1 MAGAPEDSRWTDA
14 LLDRMRRLGDPL
26 ADDPVAAVLDRG
38 GVGEVNAMMRTL
50 VRVDQLVPQ
59 DLPDELAT
67 YLAQTLPLPKWAD
80 QRKIVRGQRVF
91 ERWGV
96 YICVCLFSAS
106 LPSSYAAAKGV
117 QVLHLTARL
126 DTDARRRVL
135 ETGQFLVDVLC
146 VGSLDERGKGRRTI
160 QRVRLMH
167 AAVRHLI
174 KARNGQQP
182 GLWNP
187 EWNEPINQEDL
198 AGTLLAFSGAVI
210 EPLRRL
216 GIRLSAK
223 DIDAYLHLWN
233 VVGHLLGV
241 HDELLVRDA
250 DDATALIAAIERRQ
264 FKPSSAGQELTSALL
279 ELLDEMTPGRQFDD
293 LNPALIRH
301 LIGDE
306 VADML
311 GVPQSDVVDELGPF
325 ARVAQWFFVHVMNRP
340 EYGRA
345 RYRLVSRLA
354 PTLGRELV
362 ATSLTLQRG
371 GERAPF
377 DIPDRLA
384 GGWGLP
390 PPPPRS
396 SERVRRG

>member
-1 MAGAPEDSRWTDA
+1 MAGVMARTRWSDA
-14 LLDRMRRLGDPL
+14 LLDCMRRCGDPL
-26 ADDPVAAVLDRG
+26 ADEPVAAVLKRG
-38 GVGEVNAMMRTL
+38 GVDEVNAMMRTL
-50 VRVDQLVPQ
+50 VRVDQVVPR
-59 DLPDELAT
+59 DLPDELET
-67 YLAQTLPLPKWAD
+67 YLTQTLPLPEWAD
-80 QRKIVRGQRVF
+80 QNKIERGQRVF

-96 YICVCLFSAS
+96 YICICLFCAS

-117 QVLHLTARL
+117 QVLHMTARL
-126 DTDARRRVL
+126 DTDTRRRVL
-135 ETGQFLVDVLC
+135 ETGQFLVDVLSF
-146 VGSLDERGKGRRTI
+146 GSLDEKGKGRRTI

-174 KARNGQQP
+174 KARNAERP
-182 GLWNP
+182 GVWDP

-198 AGTLLAFSGAVI
+198 AGTLLAFSGVVL
-210 EPLRRL
+210 EPLRLL
-216 GIRLSAK
+216 GIRLPAR

-233 VVGHLLGV
+233 VIGHLMGV

-250 DDATALIAAIERRQ
+250 DDAAALIATIERRQ
-264 FKPSSAGQELTSALL
+264 FKPSSAGQELSSALL
-279 ELLDEMTPGRQFDD
+279 DLLDELTPGRRFDD

-311 GVPQSDVVDELGPF
+311 RIPESDVLDELGWF
-325 ARVAQWFFVHVMNRP
+325 GRVARWFWVHVMNRP
-340 EYGRA
+340 ERGRP
-345 RYRLVSRLA
+345 RYRSVSRWA
-354 PTLGRELV
+354 PPLGRELV

-371 GERAPF
+371 GDRAPF

-390 PPPPRS
+390 LPR
-396 SERVRRG
+396 R